1 VNFSSKSGAWCAA
14 FLLGIGAHLARQTRK
29 FRMSAY
35 VISELEVR
43 DPESIKTYRTIA
55 AASIAQY
62 GGRYLVRGGA
72 AEIAEGGPSPK
83 NIVVVEFPSMERLR
97 EWYASPEYAE
107 ALKVRRTALDRRL
120 IFVEGVPTA

>member
-1 VNFSSKSGAWCAA
+1 
-14 FLLGIGAHLARQTRK
+14 
-29 FRMSAY
+29 MSVY

-43 DPESIKTYRTIA
+43 DPVAIETYRTIA
-55 AASIAQY
+55 AKSIAQY

-72 AEIAEGGPSPK
+72 AEVAEGGPPVK

-107 ALKVRRTALDRRL
+107 ALKVRRSALDRRL
-120 IFVEGVPTA
+120 IFVEGVPV

>member
-1 VNFSSKSGAWCAA
+1 
-14 FLLGIGAHLARQTRK
+14 
-29 FRMSAY
+29 MSAY
-35 VISELEVR
+35 VISELEIR
-43 DPESIKTYRTIA
+43 DPNTIDTYRTIA
-55 AASIAQY
+55 AKSIARY

-72 AEIAEGGPSPK
+72 PSVAEGEPLVK

-120 IFVEGVPTA
+120 IFVEGVEGT